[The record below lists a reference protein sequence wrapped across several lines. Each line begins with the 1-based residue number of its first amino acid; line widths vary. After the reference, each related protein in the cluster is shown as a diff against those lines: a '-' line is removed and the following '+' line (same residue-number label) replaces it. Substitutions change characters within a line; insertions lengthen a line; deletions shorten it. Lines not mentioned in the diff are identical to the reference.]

1 MITGIENSWNRDKN
15 AGYFVILTKTVFFS
29 RQINTYWMMTGNFL
43 KISLCM
49 YIKLMYVNWISN

>member
-29 RQINTYWMMTGNFL
+29 A
-43 KISLCM
+43 
-49 YIKLMYVNWISN
+49 KLIHIEWWLVIF